1 MHFRNFWKY
10 VMQANKGTTFE
21 VDEVLAVC
29 CATFHKYY
37 QRIIIFSCLA
47 IVYPL
52 GDRILQ
58 LFSTFFVFVFALDY
72 EALARLYHLAHR
84 IRFQSFNFCNEA
96 GNLLDCVYKCI
107 VECGMI

>member
-10 VMQANKGTTFE
+10 VMQANEGTTFE

-37 QRIIIFSCLA
+37 QRIIIVSCLA
-47 IVYPL
+47 IVYSL

-58 LFSTFFVFVFALDY
+58 LFSTFFVCVFALDY
-72 EALARLYHLAHR
+72 EALTRLYPIEYDSKASTLAMKLE
-84 IRFQSFNFCNEA
+84 I
-96 GNLLDCVYKCI
+96 Y
-107 VECGMI
+107 